1 VLIYSF
7 TFLFMILG
15 LSFFSGLA
23 IFIIGSYI
31 NYRISLKVRV
41 YNKDKAKG
49 KDQRM
54 NYTNEALGNIK
65 TIKFYS

>member
-1 VLIYSF
+1 
-7 TFLFMILG
+7 MILG
-15 LSFFSGLA
+15 LSFFAGLA
-23 IFIIGSYI
+23 VFIVASYV
-31 NYRISLKVRV
+31 NYRLGLKFRA
-41 YNKDKAKG
+41 YNKERMKG